1 MKPALILYIK
11 NKDKNKISKYR
22 TIPLINTDAKKLK
35 KNVSKSNLK
44 QFKKIYTPQPS
55 GTYTKFPRLVQHSK
69 EKEISIIHYI
79 NRLKKEKHMMICT
92 DIEAFE
98 KIQC

>member
-1 MKPALILYIK
+1 MQ
-11 NKDKNKISKYR
+11 
-22 TIPLINTDAKKLK
+22 KKK
-35 KNVSKSNLK
+35 KVRKSNLK
-44 QFKKIYTPQPS
+44 QLKKHTNEWDLYQVFKAS
-55 GTYTKFPRLVQHSK
+55 SAFK

-92 DIEAFE
+92 DIEALE